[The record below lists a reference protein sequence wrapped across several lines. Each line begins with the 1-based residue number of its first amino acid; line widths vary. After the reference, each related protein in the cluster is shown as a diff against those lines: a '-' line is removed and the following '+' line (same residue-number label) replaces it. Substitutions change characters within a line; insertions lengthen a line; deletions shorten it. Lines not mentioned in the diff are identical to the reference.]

1 MKRANRAAL
10 AAIVIA
16 ASLIAGAA
24 LPVRAEW
31 PNDRPIRV
39 LVGFGP
45 GGGTDIVTRIIAQPL
60 GELLHQTVVV
70 ENKPGAGGAIAS
82 DVVAKAPKD
91 GYTAAM
97 ISAGHTV
104 SAVMLKTLPYDA
116 VKDFAPVALVANSAF
131 VIVAR
136 KDFPA
141 DDIKG
146 LVALAKAQPGK
157 LNFGSVGL
165 GSTQHFAGELLK
177 QKTGINVVHVP
188 YRGTPAV
195 VTALLAKQIDY
206 AVELVH
212 AVNGQVQA
220 GELKLIAVGTPQRWP
235 AIPNVPTVAESGVP
249 GYSVL
254 GWYGLV
260 YPAGT
265 PQAIIDKTNTALR
278 QVLERPAIRE
288 QLAKVG
294 AVVNVSSP
302 AEFGAYIAEEIAK
315 WKAVRDNA
323 GLEPK

>member
-1 MKRANRAAL
+1 MKRQSLAL
-10 AAIVIA
+10 AAIVMA
-16 ASLIAGAA
+16 ASLIDGAA

-60 GELLHQTVVV
+60 GELLHQTMVV

-82 DVVAKAPKD
+82 DVVAKAHKD

-104 SAVMLKTLPYDA
+104 SAVMLKTVPYDA

-146 LVALAKAQPGK
+146 LVALAKALPGK
-157 LNFGSVGL
+157 LNFASVGV

-177 QKTGINVVHVP
+177 QKTGIDVGACAISRHARLCWP
-188 YRGTPAV
+188 R
-195 VTALLAKQIDY
+195 LLAKQMDY

-220 GELKLIAVGTPQRWP
+220 GELKIIAVGTPQRWP
-235 AIPNVPTVAESGVP
+235 ALPNVPTVAESGVP

-254 GWYGLV
+254 GWYGWSTLQ
-260 YPAGT
+260 G
-265 PQAIIDKTNTALR
+265 R
-278 QVLERPAIRE
+278 RRP
-288 QLAKVG
+288 
-294 AVVNVSSP
+294 SSTRP
-302 AEFGAYIAEEIAK
+302 TRRSGRS
-315 WKAVRDNA
+315 WSVRRSASNSPRWA
-323 GLEPK
+323 RW